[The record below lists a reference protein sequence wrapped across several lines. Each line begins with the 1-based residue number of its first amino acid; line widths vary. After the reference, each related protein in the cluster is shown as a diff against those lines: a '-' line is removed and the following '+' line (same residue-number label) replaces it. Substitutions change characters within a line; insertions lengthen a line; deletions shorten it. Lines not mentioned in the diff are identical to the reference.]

1 MTNKM
6 ISYMLLLSHI
16 MIIIFIMKI
25 TAMITFI
32 MVIMVITT
40 IRSIIV
46 MRVIGTIISN
56 KANQRDVTLLWSL
69 PKRTKQW
76 FLKLVLF
83 QHFQVHKPC
92 GLINIILNYRKI
104 PIMINI

>member
-1 MTNKM
+1 MTNKI

-40 IRSIIV
+40 IRSIK
-46 MRVIGTIISN
+46 VIRATGTIISN
-56 KANQRDVTLLWSL
+56 KANKRDVTLLMVI
-69 PKRTKQW
+69 T
-76 FLKLVLF
+76 
-83 QHFQVHKPC
+83 
-92 GLINIILNYRKI
+92 INTAISEI
-104 PIMINI
+104 

>member
-1 MTNKM
+1 
-6 ISYMLLLSHI
+6 

-46 MRVIGTIISN
+46 IRVIGTVISN
-56 KANQRDVTLLWSL
+56 KANQRDVTPLMVI
-69 PKRTKQW
+69 T
-76 FLKLVLF
+76 
-83 QHFQVHKPC
+83 
-92 GLINIILNYRKI
+92 INTAISEI
-104 PIMINI
+104 